1 MPSTPRVV
9 YATRDSKQPTPVH
22 VRPSILPIV
31 LVPGIM
37 GTRLTDPRTDALAW
51 NPSGEPFGDSP
62 GPFTVDVER
71 LQQVSAPLVPDET
84 HREALSS
91 RHREV
96 QHIRHWYN
104 LVSKQY
110 GALAKHLAALDLP
123 ELEERHLTPRVYCC
137 GYDWRQDNA
146 RSAVRLAGVV
156 EEALRESGAARVI
169 LVAHGMGG
177 LVARYYCH
185 ALGGESKVHQL
196 ILLASPTLGSPGAYT
211 QLRQGAYGLYGNDLA
226 DQIEAQAPA
235 AADECIAAAS
245 QLVAGAAMVGS
256 QGASG
261 LLGVFGELYL
271 ALCLG
276 AGRTL
281 SRAETRY
288 FTRQIPSLYQL
299 MPNATFCNAFRDWL
313 VFDPAATGHRPTG
326 FMIQLPS
333 TEDLTAAITRQRA
346 PGFAAGA
353 DLASAQHAEALA
365 SARAAGESAEV
376 SGRASRNVASLPE
389 LTDRVRAHLVA
400 GEVGE
405 AVALLYELAEQCE
418 RSFVDARSSRA
429 LYEDIY
435 TGLLDVVSLRALTAG
450 HLLSA
455 RAFDAALSV
464 EAREVE
470 PLSPIEPFR
479 AAFAATGAE
488 IGDAIAGPTAAIDR
502 REMRNHVSEAEAS
515 RPMRVYMHPRTANI
529 YADGVPC
536 DGGAVLIPQA
546 TVSRDDSNL
555 VKVLYLPKLLATG
568 GALAVGDGSVP
579 SASANPSAA
588 HLSRP
593 FERSVTV
600 ANVAHTALPSHAQT
614 LAAIDAAISENITSF
629 PLGARRA

>member
-9 YATRDSKQPTPVH
+9 YATRNSKQPTPVH

-37 GTRLTDPRTDALAW
+37 GTRLTDPRTDDLVW

-84 HREALSS
+84 HREALRSK
-91 RHREV
+91 HREV

-104 LVSKQY
+104 LVQKHY

-123 ELEERHLTPRVYCC
+123 ALEERHLTPRVYCC

-146 RSAVRLAGVV
+146 RSAARLAGVV
-156 EEALRESGAARVI
+156 EEALRETGASKVI
-169 LVAHGMGG
+169 VVAHGMGG

-196 ILLASPTLGSPGAYT
+196 VLLASPTLGSPAAYA

-226 DQIEAQAPA
+226 DQIEASSPA
-235 AADECIAAAS
+235 AAEECVETAS
-245 QLVAGAAMVGS
+245 QLIAGAAMAGA
-256 QGASG
+256 QGPSEA
-261 LLGVFGELYL
+261 LGVFGELYL

-276 AGRTL
+276 AGRAL
-281 SRAETRY
+281 SRAETRH
-288 FTRQIPSLYQL
+288 FLRQLPSLYQL

-346 PGFAAGA
+346 PSFATGS
-353 DLASAQHAEALA
+353 DLASAQHAEALNA
-365 SARAAGESAEV
+365 ARAAGESAEV
-376 SGRASRNVASLPE
+376 SGRASRNVATLPA
-389 LTDRVRAHLVA
+389 LTERVRAHLVA

-418 RSFVDARSSRA
+418 RAFIDARSSRA

-435 TGLLDVVSLRALTAG
+435 TGLLDVVSLRALSAG

-464 EAREVE
+464 DAREVE
-470 PLSPIEPFR
+470 PFSPIEPFR
-479 AAFAATGAE
+479 AAFAAAGVE
-488 IGDAIAGPTAAIDR
+488 LGDALAGPSAAVDR
-502 REMRNHVSEAEAS
+502 REMRNLAAAAEAS
-515 RPMRVYMHPRTANI
+515 RPMRVYMHPCTANL
-529 YADGVPC
+529 YGDGLPC
-536 DGGAVLIPQA
+536 DGGAVLIPQRA
-546 TVSRDDSNL
+546 VSRDDSNL
-555 VKVLYLPKLLATG
+555 VKVLYLPKVLATG
-568 GALAVGDGSVP
+568 GPLAVGDGSVP
-579 SASANPSAA
+579 SRSANPSAA
-588 HLSRP
+588 HLSRS
-593 FERSVTV
+593 FERAVAI
-600 ANVAHTALPSHAQT
+600 ANVTHTALPSHAQT
-614 LAAIDAAISENITSF
+614 LTAIDAAISENIAAF
-629 PLGARRA
+629 PLGARRS